1 MPLTRASTTASIGNS
16 SNCEMTEKFMQPA
29 KATQLYTVRYPV
41 LLGLMIGAL
50 LGAVSETV
58 VQLRATDASAAALV
72 PTPLQQ

>member
-1 MPLTRASTTASIGNS
+1 
-16 SNCEMTEKFMQPA
+16 MQPA